1 MSLRI
6 RRPSPALIVATLAIA
21 IATSGTAFATVATLH
36 NGDTLIARN
45 SLSGNRI
52 RTGTVTG
59 TQMSQLEWG
68 AIILQN
74 NWTNGRRALR
84 AAVDAQGIVHLRG
97 VVRGGNAATIGTLPK
112 TAAPTGTIFLTAHNN
127 AGATIG
133 IILQSNG
140 SIAVQ
145 GKLGP
150 DMFVSLDGVTY
161 AR

>member
-1 MSLRI
+1 
-6 RRPSPALIVATLAIA
+6 
-21 IATSGTAFATVATLH
+21 
-36 NGDTLIARN
+36 
-45 SLSGNRI
+45 
-52 RTGTVTG
+52 
-59 TQMSQLEWG
+59 MSQLEWG